1 MTDKTDTSVRGNCQ
15 TKILSTLGPAS
26 SDEKTLRQLFLAGA
40 DAFRLNF
47 SHGSYKEHQARF
59 DIIRNLEKET
69 GRSIC
74 ILADLQGPKLR
85 LGKFE
90 NGEIAVK
97 PGHKIWLDSDETL
110 GSETRVQLP
119 HPEIITSLQVGDNF
133 LVDDGKVRM
142 KVIQKEAGRFLAEV
156 VVGKKLMDRKGVN
169 LPDTILNSSPLTD
182 KDRKD
187 LDYALSMAV
196 DWIALSFVQ
205 KPEDIAEAK
214 EIIKGRA
221 LVMAKI
227 EKPSAVENI
236 DGIIEL
242 SDGIMLARGD
252 LGVEIPAERVPVVQK
267 MVVQKCRKAG
277 KPIVIATQML
287 ESMITS
293 PTPTRAEASDVATA
307 VYDGAD
313 AIMLSAETAAG
324 EFPVEAVSIMNRI
337 AYTVEQ
343 DERYHAV
350 MDMEYPVLDETSSN
364 AIAFAANQVAEKI
377 KAAAI
382 VTYTTMGT
390 TAARLAR
397 ERPSMPILCLTP
409 DRDVARRLVLSYGI
423 RAIVSNEV
431 SRFSEAV
438 NNALVIAKDKEFAI
452 PGERIVVTAGVPFGT
467 PGTTNILR
475 IAKVI

>member
-1 MTDKTDTSVRGNCQ
+1 MRRERQ
-15 TKILSTLGPAS
+15 TKILATVGPAS
-26 SDEKTLRQLFLAGA
+26 SSREVLKKLFIAGV

-47 SHGSYKEHQARF
+47 SHGSYEEHQARF
-59 DIIRNLEKET
+59 DIIRELEKEM

-90 NGEIAVK
+90 NGQIDVA
-97 PGHKIWLDSDETL
+97 PGHQIWLDSDERL
-110 GSETRVQLP
+110 GDENRVHMP
-119 HPEIITSLQVGDNF
+119 HPEIIRSLAVDENF

-142 KVIQKEAGRFLAEV
+142 KVIEKGDGKLLAEV
-156 VVGKKLMDRKGVN
+156 ITGKKLMDRKGVN
-169 LPDTILNSSPLTD
+169 LPDTLLDVSPLTP

-187 LDYALSMAV
+187 LDYALSMGV

-205 KPEDIAEAK
+205 KSEDIAEAK
-214 EIIKGRA
+214 EIIGDQA
-221 LVMAKI
+221 LIMAKI
-227 EKPSAVENI
+227 EKPSAVDNI

-252 LGVEIPAERVPVVQK
+252 LGVEIPAEQVPVVQK
-267 MVVQKCRKAG
+267 NIVRKVRRVG
-277 KPIVIATQML
+277 KPVVVATQML

-313 AIMLSAETAAG
+313 TVMLSAETAAG

-337 AYTVEQ
+337 ACTVEH
-343 DERYHAV
+343 DETYHSV
-350 MDMEYPVLDETSSN
+350 INSEYPIIDATSSN
-364 AIAFAANQVAEKI
+364 AIAFAANQVAETVG
-377 KAAAI
+377 ASTI

-390 TAARLAR
+390 TARRVSR

-409 DRDVARRLVLSYGI
+409 NNKVARRLVISYGVQ
-423 RAIVSNEV
+423 AIVSNETQ
-431 SRFSEAV
+431 RFSEAV
-438 NNALVIAKDKEFAI
+438 ANAQAVAQENGFAQK
-452 PGERIVVTAGVPFGT
+452 GDRIVVTAGVPFGT

-475 IAKVI
+475 IAEID